1 MVRMSF
7 GNSAGAA
14 VLLSLVQLASTAQVP
29 AGASGVSGRGRGV
42 MSRQP
47 DPIDFSDHAGWAEL
61 FDGRSINGWDGN
73 PTVWRVENGALVG
86 EYNTPEGTRNGETF
100 IIWKGGAPADFEL
113 KLEIRLEGAMADS
126 GIQYRSYMATAAPGR
141 GGAAGGSSGS
151 GPGRSAPVGA
161 SGVRVQGTAA
171 TTPADTRWSV
181 GGYQFDFNY
190 PNNFTGQVVDGGRGN
205 RGIVAFRG
213 QLVRTETGK
222 NPRLLSTL
230 GTLDE
235 LGAFFKRDDWNQVHL
250 IARGNTLI
258 QSINGHVMAIL
269 IDDDAMKALTKGLIA
284 LQCSGSGSLKV
295 SFRNIW
301 LKTL

>member
-1 MVRMSF
+1 
-7 GNSAGAA
+7 
-14 VLLSLVQLASTAQVP
+14 
-29 AGASGVSGRGRGV
+29 
-42 MSRQP
+42 
-47 DPIDFSDHAGWAEL
+47 
-61 FDGRSINGWDGN
+61 
-73 PTVWRVENGALVG
+73 VENGALVG
-86 EYNTPEGTRNGETF
+86 EYKTPEGTRNGETF
-100 IIWKGGAPADFEL
+100 IIWKGGEPANFEL
-113 KLEIRLEGAMADS
+113 KLEIKLEGAMADS
-126 GIQYRSYMATAAPGR
+126 GIQYRSYLAAAAAGR
-141 GGAAGGSSGS
+141 GVAAGAIVGSEP
-151 GPGRSAPVGA
+151 GPGGIPGA
-161 SGVRVQGTAA
+161 SGSLGQGTVAI
-171 TTPADTRWSV
+171 PQADPRWSV

-190 PNNFTGQVVDGGRGN
+190 PNNYTGQVVDGGRGN

-213 QLVRTETGK
+213 QMVRTETGK